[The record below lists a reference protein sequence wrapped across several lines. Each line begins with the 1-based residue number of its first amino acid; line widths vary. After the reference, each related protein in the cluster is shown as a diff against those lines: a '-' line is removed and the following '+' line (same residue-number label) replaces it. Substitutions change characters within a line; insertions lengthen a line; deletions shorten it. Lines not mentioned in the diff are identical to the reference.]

1 MKRFLAFVL
10 VLGVALSAVALAG
23 DAKMSGKKMSG
34 TITKVDSDQ
43 KMMTVK
49 DSAGKEWTVYW
60 NDTTKVEGG
69 APREGAAVSFST
81 TSRDGKMVA
90 TWLKTAEPHKM

>member
-10 VLGVALSAVALAG
+10 VLGVALSTVALAG

-34 TITKVDSDQ
+34 TITKVDNDQ

-60 NDTTKVEGG
+60 NDATKVEGG
-69 APREGAAVSFST
+69 APKEGAMVSFAT
-81 TSRDGKMVA
+81 TSKDGKMTA
-90 TWLKTAEPHKM
+90 TWLKTGEAHKM